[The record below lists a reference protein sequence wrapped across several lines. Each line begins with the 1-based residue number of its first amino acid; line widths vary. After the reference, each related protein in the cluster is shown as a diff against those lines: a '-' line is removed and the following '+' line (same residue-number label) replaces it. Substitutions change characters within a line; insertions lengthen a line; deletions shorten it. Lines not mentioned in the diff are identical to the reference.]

1 MNSQQLKYARA
12 RADAILSKRT
22 KAIRE
27 KWASKE
33 KRLTSAE
40 KLAALKAGEFTIK
53 KHTSEVDRYWWDYVI
68 FTKEIDTD
76 MVGMNTELATLHD
89 EFTKLMDELMLGDQE
104 AALKALKAF
113 EQNA

>member
-12 RADAILSKRT
+12 RANAILSKRT

-27 KWASKE
+27 RWASKE
-33 KRLTSAE
+33 KRLSPTE
-40 KLAALKAGEFTIK
+40 KLAALKAGEFAVK
-53 KHTSEVDRYWWDYVI
+53 KPLAGVDRYWWDYVI

-76 MVGMNTELATLHD
+76 TVGMNTELATLHE

-104 AALKALKAF
+104 VALKALKAF

>member
-27 KWASKE
+27 KWAAKE
-33 KRLTSAE
+33 KRLTPAE

-53 KHTSEVDRYWWDYVI
+53 KHASGIDRYWEDYVV
-68 FTKEIDTD
+68 FTKEIETD
-76 MVGMNTELATLHD
+76 AAGMNAELATLNV

-104 AALKALKAF
+104 VALKALKAF